1 MNDLSQVA
9 RACKAAY
16 TIHMR
21 QYERYVLTHLLW
33 PTVMI
38 TASLTGLV
46 WLTQI
51 MKFLDF
57 ILSRGLTL
65 IDFLYLTGLM
75 LPSLLL
81 IITPIALGIA
91 TIYTYNKLMVE
102 SELIVLSSVG
112 VSKWQLAKPALVMGA
127 AAAGICLLL
136 ALYVMPVANAKF
148 QDIRVFFRDKYAS
161 VLLEDQ
167 VFNNPLYGVTVY
179 IRERDEKNNLF
190 GIVMHDS
197 RGTAGQTVTM
207 IADRGRFE
215 QTASG
220 PRFHLQQGMRQEWK
234 NGRVGWLKFD
244 DYAIDLA
251 FYGADVNRDRGAS
264 ERTIGELFKREGLND
279 KQAAAYRAE
288 AHQRLT
294 WPLMAASLPL
304 FVLALLFTSEFNR
317 RGQMKRI
324 MVASLGMVFIM
335 IIYFAFR
342 SLSVKQGWA
351 IGGLYVLTLGVG
363 LLSLRLLGTHARAP
377 RAKLHGGVA

>member
-1 MNDLSQVA
+1 
-9 RACKAAY
+9 
-16 TIHMR
+16 MR

-33 PTVMI
+33 PTVLI

-112 VSKWQLAKPALVMGA
+112 VSRWQLARPALVMGIS
-127 AAAGICLLL
+127 AGAMCLVL
-136 ALYVMPVANAKF
+136 ALYLMPVANAKF
-148 QDIRVFFRDKYAS
+148 QDIRIFFRDKYAS

-167 VFNNPLYGVTVY
+167 VFNNPLDGVTVY
-179 IRERDEKNNLF
+179 IRERDEKNNLA

-197 RGTAGQTVTM
+197 RGSEQTVTM
-207 IADRGRFE
+207 IADHGRME

-234 NGRVGWLKFD
+234 QGRVSWLKFD

-251 FYGADVNRDRGAS
+251 FYGANASRDRGAS
-264 ERTIGELFKREGLND
+264 ERTIWELFDREGLSE

-317 RGQMKRI
+317 RGQMRRI
-324 MVASLGMVFIM
+324 MVASLGMVLIM
-335 IIYFAFR
+335 ILYFAFR
-342 SLSVKQGWA
+342 SLSVKHGWA
-351 IGGLYVLTLGVG
+351 IGGLYVLTIGIALA
-363 LLSLRLLGTHARAP
+363 SLRLLVMGWSSAQR
-377 RAKLHGGVA
+377 GVAPQGSFA